1 MNEIIIPEW
10 TPLLVSEWE
19 KLYVSKELVEL
30 ATTTKN
36 DVLDILTHIPVWWV
50 ARSEEFFRKY
60 EIWNY
65 WENYEVI
72 SRAWFDVKIKFNI
85 QEDVL
90 HPCDFDDEEE
100 VD

>member
-65 WENYEVI
+65 WEDYEVI
-72 SRAWFDVKIKFNI
+72 SMAWDNI
-85 QEDVL
+85 TIELAEKND
-90 HPCDFDDEEE
+90 
-100 VD
+100 